1 MGGEIGDRPRFPR
14 LPRLPPG
21 TVSDLQTGIVQTTNY
36 DLDFPCIGLID
47 SQFKVLGSQTLNEIT
62 NT

>member
-1 MGGEIGDRPRFPR
+1 
-14 LPRLPPG
+14 
-21 TVSDLQTGIVQTTNY
+21 VQTTNY

-47 SQFKVLGSQTLNEIT
+47 GQFKVLGSQTLNEIT